1 MTNSRVQGNG
11 IVLAI
16 LFRQITAGQLIKVE
30 QNRDVR
36 VCAQSFTEDIE
47 DGFTPGRE
55 ASKNENGF
63 LGNRV
68 DQSTNFLVVE

>member
-1 MTNSRVQGNG
+1 MASFQRSYSVRSRLVSLSKSNKIGTYAC
-11 IVLAI
+11 V
-16 LFRQITAGQLIKVE
+16 
-30 QNRDVR
+30 
-36 VCAQSFTEDIE
+36 QSFTEDIE

-68 DQSTNFLVVE
+68 DHSTKFLVVE